1 MKELHKYP
9 SLVIGYSGGPDSQA
23 LLYKVIDSGYPR
35 NSITLV
41 HINHGISE
49 NAQKWEDFCRNEAN
63 KLGVKFFA
71 YQHQLKD
78 IPNLEAVA
86 RDIRYNHFLEHLEE
100 GGALLTGHHSD
111 DQVESLLLAIS
122 RGAGLA
128 GLACMPEIKDFGDGY
143 HYRPLLNKSK
153 DDLINYLNKKG
164 IESVNDESN
173 QEQDHNRNFFRNSVL
188 PLIRSRYPSFNK
200 SALKTVN
207 NAKEALKE
215 INSENNVTFELKPV
229 FEKHIEELKP
239 VFEKYVDIESAYV
252 VSEENI
258 NLSKINVR
266 NKLISEAAR
275 FGIELT
281 QRDLNNIKK
290 QLLDNNIN
298 GGNSRVDIANNYKYW
313 VVRSKNLLFFL
324 PKIFIHTGVDIC
336 TDVDKSLHFKNKDRV
351 IYQNK
356 EYNFKKFCEE
366 YKIPLWIKNKL
377 YKSELDPKMIN
388 DSVISLIIN
397 YKNL

>member
-23 LLYKVIDSGYPR
+23 LLHKVIDSGYPR

-49 NAQKWEDFCRNEAN
+49 NAQEWEDFCRNEAN
-63 KLGVKFFA
+63 KLGIKFFA

-128 GLACMPEIKDFGDGY
+128 GLACMPEIKDFGGGY

-153 DDLINYLNKKG
+153 DDLIKYLNKKG

-188 PLIRSRYPSFNK
+188 PLIRLRYPSFNK

-215 INSENNVTFELKPV
+215 INSENNATFELKPV
-229 FEKHIEELKP
+229 FEEYIEG
-239 VFEKYVDIESAYV
+239 AYV
-252 VSEENI
+252 VDEENI

-266 NKLISEAAR
+266 NKLISEAAY

-324 PKIFIHTGVDIC
+324 PKIFIY
-336 TDVDKSLHFKNKDRV
+336 TDVDSKIFMYADVDESLAFKNKDRI

-366 YKIPLWIKNKL
+366 HKIPLWIKNKL
-377 YKSELDPKMIN
+377 YKSELDDKMIN
-388 DSVISLIIN
+388 DSVISLIIS

>member
-23 LLYKVIDSGYPR
+23 LLHKVIDSGYTR

-41 HINHGISE
+41 HINHGISV

-78 IPNLEAVA
+78 ISNLEAVA

-215 INSENNVTFELKPV
+215 INSENSVTFELKPV
-229 FEKHIEELKP
+229 FEE
-239 VFEKYVDIESAYV
+239 YVEGAYV
-252 VSEENI
+252 VNEENI

-266 NKLISEAAR
+266 NKLISEAADV
-275 FGIELT
+275 GIELT

-313 VVRSKNLLFFL
+313 IVRSKNLLFFL
-324 PKIFIHTGVDIC
+324 PKTFIHT
-336 TDVDKSLHFKNKDRV
+336 DVDESLAFKNKDRI
-351 IYQNK
+351 IYQKK

-366 YKIPLWIKNKL
+366 HKIPLWIKNKL

>member
-23 LLYKVIDSGYPR
+23 LLHKVIDSGYPR

-49 NAQKWEDFCRNEAN
+49 NAQEWEDFCRNEAN
-63 KLGVKFFA
+63 KLGIKFFA

-128 GLACMPEIKDFGDGY
+128 GLACMPEVKDFGVGY

-153 DDLINYLNKKG
+153 DDLLKYLNKKG

-173 QEQDHNRNFFRNSVL
+173 QEQEHNRNFFRNSVL
-188 PLIRSRYPSFNK
+188 PLIRSRYPNFNK

-229 FEKHIEELKP
+229 FEE
-239 VFEKYVDIESAYV
+239 YVEGAYV

-275 FGIELT
+275 FGIELS

-324 PKIFIHTGVDIC
+324 PKIFIYIDVDSKIFIF
-336 TDVDKSLHFKNKDRV
+336 TDVDESLAFKNKDRI
-351 IYQNK
+351 IYQKK
-356 EYNFKKFCEE
+356 EYNFKRFCEE
-366 YKIPLWIKNKL
+366 HKIPLWIKNKL
-377 YKSELDPKMIN
+377 YKSELDDKMIN
-388 DSVISLIIN
+388 DSVISLIIS